1 MYQVRVH
8 LGLQEQSVL
17 KWTPSTNTN
26 SFSMF
31 YICTEKIKILPYQW
45 YWFHVKVPSE
55 STEIIET
62 SGCP

>member
-17 KWTPSTNTN
+17 KWTLAQIQTP
-26 SFSMF
+26 FSMF
-31 YICTEKIKILPYQW
+31 YICTEKIKILPYHW

-55 STEIIET
+55 SMEIIET